1 MNGLLRK
8 IAVFHF
14 NAGLLYARM
23 ALLCVSFRE
32 DNAAVATIGLE
43 VFKRGYMTL
52 LRVTYGP
59 VERLHM
65 ALLREAAKIFDPAL

>member
-1 MNGLLRK
+1 MRGWRFFVSVFAK
-8 IAVFHF
+8 IMRSRS
-14 NAGLLYARM
+14 N
-23 ALLCVSFRE
+23 
-32 DNAAVATIGLE
+32 DGLE